1 MALSRK
7 REAAYRQLIEAAKAA
22 SQFAYRPYSD
32 YPVGAAILTF
42 DGHVY
47 TGCNVENCG
56 YTQTIHAEQTA
67 LTKAISEGALARA
80 LAAGRTQLNFIV
92 AIAIYAP
99 KGSDPWPC
107 CNCRQTL
114 NEFGLSMDVIGEGP
128 DGSILRKKLKTLI
141 PHAFPM
147 EEVLASVRGARADQP
162 TASSC
167 DHGCGCG
174 HDKK

>member
-1 MALSRK
+1 MAISKK

-22 SQFAYRPYSD
+22 SQLAYCPYSN
-32 YPVGAAILTF
+32 YQVGAAILTF

-47 TGCNVENCG
+47 TGCNVENCA

-67 LTKAISEGALARA
+67 LTKAISDGALVRA
-80 LAAGRTQLNFIV
+80 AAAGRNSLNFIV
-92 AIAIYAP
+92 AIAVYAP

-128 DGSILRKKLKTLI
+128 DNTILRKKLKTLI

-147 EEVLASVRGARADQP
+147 EEVLASVRGTSAPAN
-162 TASSC
+162 ASC
-167 DHGCGCG
+167 DHGCSCD
-174 HDKK
+174 HSKK